1 MQYHT
6 SKQPC
11 LPPLYLLSHVDVCS
25 AESVLHTRG
34 LSTELHLVCRSSLHP
49 ADCHHVCRHSFVT
62 VEGELNLLGLPGQKS
77 AMQRE
82 DVKHLLREGE
92 EREKRGRREGEEREE
107 EEKRRGE
114 GGRRKRGRRE
124 GRRMNEK
131 VETLEVMSFVS
142 KDG

>member
-1 MQYHT
+1 M
-6 SKQPC
+6 
-11 LPPLYLLSHVDVCS
+11 
-25 AESVLHTRG
+25 
-34 LSTELHLVCRSSLHP
+34 
-49 ADCHHVCRHSFVT
+49 T